1 MDEENSIPATARDAL
16 LIELLSDVG
25 RLHDDIKAIPK
36 ILELSMSDSIR
47 IVADA
52 VEDAEK
58 TALNLQEATKDAINA
73 VSAKAA
79 FDAGAQLSVAIHQ
92 ALRQMFEPAL
102 HRAAVQVQELESRV
116 MKVSGSVRDT
126 HATRFNYIVLA
137 GFVVTASIMIGGM
150 TWMAFASQDANETN
164 KWFYNEYKTQ
174 RGIIDGLPPD
184 LKKRFT
190 K

>member
-1 MDEENSIPATARDAL
+1 
-16 LIELLSDVG
+16 
-25 RLHDDIKAIPK
+25 
-36 ILELSMSDSIR
+36 
-47 IVADA
+47 
-52 VEDAEK
+52 
-58 TALNLQEATKDAINA
+58 
-73 VSAKAA
+73 
-79 FDAGAQLSVAIHQ
+79 
-92 ALRQMFEPAL
+92 
-102 HRAAVQVQELESRV
+102 